1 MMIKGSIFCI
11 IARAI
16 AMKAIVKNS
25 SLQSFRPLIIL
36 DYFVA
41 LLPAPVNISSW
52 KYFINGG
59 VYSNYLLKNTSTMQ
73 TI

>member
-1 MMIKGSIFCI
+1 
-11 IARAI
+11 
-16 AMKAIVKNS
+16 
-25 SLQSFRPLIIL
+25 LQSSEKFEPAIFPLIIL

-59 VYSNYLLKNTSTMQ
+59 VYLNYLPKNTSTMQ